1 MMKDSPLLAKDR
13 VQELFSEKYGHTPS
27 VTARSPGRVNLIGEH
42 TDYNEGFVLPI
53 AVPFDTAIAASP
65 ELSPIIRVISEG
77 FGEAVFDLNED
88 PSSLPLWARYVH
100 GMGTC
105 LLYTSPSP
113 RD

>member
-1 MMKDSPLLAKDR
+1 MMKDSSLQAKDR
-13 VQELFSEKYGHTPS
+13 VQELFSAKYGHTPS

-77 FGEAVFDLNED
+77 FGEAVFDLSED
-88 PSSLPLWARYVH
+88 PSSWPLWARYVH
-100 GMGTC
+100 GVGT
-105 LLYTSPSP
+105 YI
-113 RD
+113 R